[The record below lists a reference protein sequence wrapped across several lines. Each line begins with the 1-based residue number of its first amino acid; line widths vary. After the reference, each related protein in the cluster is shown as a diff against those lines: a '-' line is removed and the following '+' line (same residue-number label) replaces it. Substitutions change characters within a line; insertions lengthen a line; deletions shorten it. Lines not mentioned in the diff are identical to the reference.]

1 MPKPWRI
8 LIEREP
14 RRVLRRLPR
23 DTLQR
28 IRAAILALA
37 DNPRPNGCVKL
48 SGYDLW
54 RIRVGDWQIIY
65 SIEDAELIILIVEV
79 SPRSGAYRS
88 LQQ

>member
-37 DNPRPNGCVKL
+37 DNPRPNECVKL

-54 RIRVGDWQIIY
+54 RIRVGDWRIIY